1 MYIKSKH
8 IFCPLALCLALSLM
22 FCACISNRSRNEDPI
37 AEIGDKKLYLSDIS
51 YILQDL
57 SGEDSL
63 AVLTDYVN
71 RWARNNLVLK
81 QAENNL
87 SLAAKDGS
95 DELENYRASLLIYRY
110 EQAYIAQRMDTV
122 VSDSEIEIFYRENTD
137 NFQLTGLLIKG
148 LYIKVRNS
156 FHDMD
161 KIRRLYRSDKEK
173 DFVELEKLCV
183 QGAEKF
189 DAFNNE
195 WIDFA
200 LLSKDLPASYEN
212 YENKIIQLKHLEERD
227 DYYTYFLKVTN
238 VSMKG
243 SVAPLEHVK
252 NNIKTIILNRR
263 KVNMVRRL
271 ENDIY
276 NEAFKRNEVKINI
289 K

>member
-1 MYIKSKH
+1 MSQKNIIK
-8 IFCPLALCLALSLM
+8 PVYALSVALLLI
-22 FCACISNRSRNEDPI
+22 FASCADNNSRNEIPI
-37 AEIGDKKLYLSDIS
+37 AEIGAKKLYMSDID
-51 YILQDL
+51 YIMQDL
-57 SGEDSL
+57 SGDDSL

-71 RWARNNLVLK
+71 RWARNSLVLK

-87 SLAAKDGS
+87 SPAAKDVS

-122 VSDSEIEIFYRENTD
+122 VSDQEIENFYKENAD

-148 LYIKVRNS
+148 LYLKVRIN
-156 FHDMD
+156 FHDLD

-173 DFVELEKLCV
+173 DRAELEKICV
-183 QGAEKF
+183 QSAEKF
-189 DAFNNE
+189 DTFNNE
-195 WIDFA
+195 WVDFA
-200 LLSKDLPASYEN
+200 LLAKDLPANYEN

-227 DYYTYFLKVTN
+227 ENYIYLLKVSD

-243 SVAPLEHVK
+243 SIAPLAHVK
-252 NNIKTIILNRR
+252 NNVRTIILNRR
-263 KVNMVRRL
+263 KVNMIRQL

-276 NEAFKRNEVKINI
+276 NEAFKQNEVKINI